1 LDSVGAAEAMKKALA
16 NGPAPPGAY
25 DNKGGFDSY
34 SQHAQVDYAMEV
46 SGVLVGYQ
54 GHVPRARD
62 TVGTCPLGKVPGTPV
77 SPTGKVGIDMEKM
90 MNGEFVRVLQPPG
103 TDFKQVYKSGGD
115 LKGPKTANG
124 GSLPQYTSEARDPQ
138 ASTIKMAPRMHGQGT
153 TPGYTGHVPRV
164 KTHSL
169 GATTHSMPKP
179 SESPFA
185 ASSGDNYSGKNLNE
199 RGFFQAAP
207 VTGPGSQFAPGL
219 QGGLA

>member
-1 LDSVGAAEAMKKALA
+1 MSIPLDSVGAAKALQEA
-16 NGPAPPGAY
+16 LERGPAPPGAY

-34 SQHAQVDYAMEV
+34 SQHAQVDYASEV
-46 SGVLVGYQ
+46 NGVVVGYG

-103 TDFKQVYKSGGD
+103 TDFKQVYKKNGD
-115 LKGPKTANG
+115 LAN
-124 GSLPQYTSEARDPQ
+124 YTSEARDPQ
-138 ASTIKMAPRMHGQGT
+138 AASIKMAPMMHGQGT

-169 GATTHSMPKP
+169 GATTHSMPPPDP
-179 SESPFA
+179 SK
-185 ASSGDNYSGKNLNE
+185 ASKND
-199 RGFFQAAP
+199 AY
-207 VTGPGSQFAPGL
+207 
-219 QGGLA
+219 GGRNLPAYQI